1 MKGKDFAMPQIDP
14 ATRCQ
19 YRDSAGRRCRRHLR
33 DGHPVFCRRHA
44 RPDPSDSPSGLP
56 NPRTHDISPELLG
69 PLQDFRTAA
78 GINFTLGRLLI
89 LTAANRISSRD
100 ASVMAYICQLLLQSL
115 SAVRHEITWSD
126 GSSEEDKQVR
136 RVLEATSS
144 LFDTEDSP
152 KQRN

>member
-1 MKGKDFAMPQIDP
+1 MPQIDP

-33 DGHPVFCRRHA
+33 DGHPAFCRRHA
-44 RPDPSDSPSGLP
+44 RPDPSDSPGGLP
-56 NPRTHDISPELLG
+56 NSDSQDLSPQLLG

-78 GINFTLGRLLI
+78 GINYTLGRLLI
-89 LTAANRISSRD
+89 LTAANRISSRH

-115 SAVRHEITWSD
+115 SDVRKEINWSD
-126 GSSEEDKQVR
+126 GSSVEDKEVR

-144 LFDTEDSP
+144 LFDTEDSH
-152 KQRN
+152 KQHN